1 VYFYSLNFF
10 VSGPVPP
17 VDEDS
22 SSNSSVEVQSDEPV
36 LEDSED
42 ENSPSEL
49 GPDDADD
56 DDESIKESD
65 GAQSNDEESNKE
77 SDDADGDDEEE
88 KLEGNAGWAD
98 AMSKVLRTNKPK
110 KKKTLVLSRAK
121 KLSEVGA
128 KDEPDDPGF
137 EVDGEEPKVKPAEEE
152 DTKPDIKPIL
162 TSAELREHK
171 KKVDLLLALSLY
183 LTNRNL

>member
-1 VYFYSLNFF
+1 
-10 VSGPVPP
+10 

-22 SSNSSVEVQSDEPV
+22 SSNSSVELQSDEPV

-49 GPDDADD
+49 GPDDDDD

-77 SDDADGDDEEE
+77 SDEADDEEE
-88 KLEGNAGWAD
+88 KPEGNAGWAD

-137 EVDGEEPKVKPAEEE
+137 EVDGEEPKVKIDEEE
-152 DTKPDIKPIL
+152 DSKPDVKPIL

-171 KKVDLLLALSLY
+171 KKVDTFYWLKVFI
-183 LTNRNL
+183 N

>member
-1 VYFYSLNFF
+1 
-10 VSGPVPP
+10 

-22 SSNSSVEVQSDEPV
+22 SSNSSVELQSDEPV

-49 GPDDADD
+49 GPDDDN
-56 DDESIKESD
+56 DDESIMESD

-77 SDDADGDDEEE
+77 TDEADGDDEEE
-88 KLEGNAGWAD
+88 KPEGNAGWAD

-137 EVDGEEPKVKPAEEE
+137 EVDGEEPKVKTVEEE
-152 DTKPDIKPIL
+152 DSKPDVKPIL

-171 KKVDLLLALSLY
+171 KKVDSY
-183 LTNRNL
+183 YWRKVFMN